1 MKFIQEM
8 YGTFHWSKSNII
20 NISNGKKLM
29 LTFLYSVSIYQALF
43 QALNI
48 YLLAIFYYIS
58 MK

>member
-20 NISNGKKLM
+20 NISNEKKLM

>member
-1 MKFIQEM
+1 MKFVQEM

-20 NISNGKKLM
+20 NISNEKKLM

>member
-20 NISNGKKLM
+20 NISNEKKLM

-43 QALNI
+43 RALNI